1 MNETFKHVSIFIV
14 FLSCAI
20 YLDKLRIFVSGYFN
34 FDFGQ
39 TVMLLCDS
47 TAVVILFHVL
57 YHYFGRWP
65 EKVAYILAAVMV
77 ALTLILMHFKVLHLN

>member
-1 MNETFKHVSIFIV
+1 MNETFRHVSVFIV

-20 YLDKLRIFVSGYFN
+20 YLEKLRLHVERYFN

-39 TVMLLCDS
+39 TVMLLCNA
-47 TAVVILFHVL
+47 TAVVIIFHVL

-65 EKVAYILAAVMV
+65 EKVAYILAGVMV
-77 ALTLILMHFKVLHLN
+77 TLTLILMDCNVLHLK